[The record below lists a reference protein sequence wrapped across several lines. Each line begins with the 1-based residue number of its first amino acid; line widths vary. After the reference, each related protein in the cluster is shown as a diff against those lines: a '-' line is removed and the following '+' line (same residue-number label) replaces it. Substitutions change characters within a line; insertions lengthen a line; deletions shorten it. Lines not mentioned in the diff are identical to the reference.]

1 MAKQLVFDE
10 RARDAL
16 KHGVDT
22 LTQAVKTTL
31 GPRGRNVALDK
42 KWGAPTVT
50 HDGVTVAK
58 EIELK
63 DPFENMGVQL
73 LKQAASKTNDV
84 AGDGTTTATVL
95 AQAIV
100 FEGLKLVAAGANPM
114 LLKRG
119 LDKGAQALVARIR
132 EQAIPVKGRD
142 EIQQVA
148 AVSSQDPEI
157 GELLATVMDK
167 IGRDGVISIEEGR
180 GITLEHEIGVA
191 VKDGIVTLSGY
202 VDSYT
207 KRYHAE
213 RAAKRVAG
221 VKAVVNDLEVHLPT
235 SSERTD
241 EDIARAAVRALADSI
256 SVPRDRVKVTVSDG
270 WITLEGDVEWQYQ
283 RAAAESAVRYL
294 MGVKGV
300 TNLITIKPR
309 VSPSEIRTKIE
320 AALRRTAELDAQ
332 RITVETEGSK
342 VILRG
347 SVRSWAEREEADRA
361 AWRAPGVTQ
370 VENLITVEL

>member
-1 MAKQLVFDE
+1 MS
-10 RARDAL
+10 
-16 KHGVDT
+16 
-22 LTQAVKTTL
+22 
-31 GPRGRNVALDK
+31 DK
-42 KWGAPTVT
+42 
-50 HDGVTVAK
+50 
-58 EIELK
+58 
-63 DPFENMGVQL
+63 
-73 LKQAASKTNDV
+73 
-84 AGDGTTTATVL
+84 
-95 AQAIV
+95 
-100 FEGLKLVAAGANPM
+100 
-114 LLKRG
+114 
-119 LDKGAQALVARIR
+119 
-132 EQAIPVKGRD
+132 
-142 EIQQVA
+142 EIQQ
-148 AVSSQDPEI
+148 AVLR
-157 GELLATVMDK
+157 ELEWEPQVK
-167 IGRDGVISIEEGR
+167 SN
-180 GITLEHEIGVA
+180 EIGVA

-309 VSPSEIRTKIE
+309 VSPSEIRIKIE

-347 SVRSWAEREEADRA
+347 SVRSWAEREEAERA